1 MGRRIRTLGG
11 REGGRVTTRKRWLVL
26 PTESWAL
33 QLCSHVVVC
42 KFIQSTLSVFDGN
55 SILFRGVRAVR
66 GGGDELIKRWEVS
79 VPRWWFFISRPLSL
93 SYDINERL
101 QPRCQDGRRSSPSP
115 FHPPSLSTSFSH
127 TQSLFLIRYSSQV
140 LPTSSEFTSPS
151 TPLSKE
157 FLFCACLCLHI
168 SLFRY
173 GKGKFLFFCWE
184 GAYISRLR
192 LIWF

>member
-1 MGRRIRTLGG
+1 MRGEEKAIRGM
-11 REGGRVTTRKRWLVL
+11 E
-26 PTESWAL
+26 
-33 QLCSHVVVC
+33 
-42 KFIQSTLSVFDGN
+42 
-55 SILFRGVRAVR
+55 
-66 GGGDELIKRWEVS
+66 
-79 VPRWWFFISRPLSL
+79 LSL
-93 SYDINERL
+93 SRHLNHQVML
-101 QPRCQDGRRSSPSP
+101 KPPSFPHSPRFFSLFLLKWLRAK
-115 FHPPSLSTSFSH
+115 FVSLSTSFSH

-192 LIWF
+192 LI